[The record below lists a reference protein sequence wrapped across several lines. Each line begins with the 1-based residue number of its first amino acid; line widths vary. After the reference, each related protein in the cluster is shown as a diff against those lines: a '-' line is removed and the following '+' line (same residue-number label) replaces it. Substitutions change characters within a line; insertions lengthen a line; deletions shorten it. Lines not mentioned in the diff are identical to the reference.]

1 MAFRAAP
8 DGTAKGI
15 RAPRRVGCHP
25 ITWSGAAKLALGV
38 RPARVNR
45 PEARRR
51 KSLQSPEWLA
61 PERGVGARL
70 IEVSEGRST
79 WSGLETVA
87 MQDDSLLPK
96 LRELAQRAAEPLGIE
111 VAWVELKQAGGSR
124 LFRVFIDREEGVG
137 LEECERVNERLSVL
151 LDVEDPIESSYTLEV
166 STPGLDRPLWTMKD
180 YERFTGR
187 VAKIKTREQLDGKNR
202 FRGRLVG
209 VEGESVL
216 LEQSGERKSIPFPII
231 ESARLEVELFLPEQR
246 QFARQR

>member
-1 MAFRAAP
+1 
-8 DGTAKGI
+8 
-15 RAPRRVGCHP
+15 
-25 ITWSGAAKLALGV
+25 
-38 RPARVNR
+38 
-45 PEARRR
+45 
-51 KSLQSPEWLA
+51 
-61 PERGVGARL
+61 
-70 IEVSEGRST
+70 
-79 WSGLETVA
+79 
-87 MQDDSLLPK
+87 MQDESLLPK

-111 VAWVELKQAGGSR
+111 VAWVEFKQAGGSG

-151 LDVEDPIESSYTLEV
+151 LDVKDPIESSYTLEV

-202 FRGRLVG
+202 FRGRLAG

-246 QFARQR
+246 QFARKR